1 MNSDLPG
8 VSDLI
13 ENGIPHGC
21 NSILIPARLA
31 IGKNVLKNYLV
42 IKNLLM
48 RDRLNML
55 SIHLI
60 QHSEIH

>member
-21 NSILIPARLA
+21 KLILSPARLA
-31 IGKNVLKNYLV
+31 IGRTTEKLFSNQEPIDEVSVEYV
-42 IKNLLM
+42 VCTF
-48 RDRLNML
+48 DPTF
-55 SIHLI
+55 
-60 QHSEIH
+60 